1 MEHSQPIHL
10 STVYGLWEI
19 CPQKTKYLLCSLLEK
34 SPPTTALHQWPQ
46 SFSVCQMATL
56 YLVTCSYCLSFF
68 SLANQSASDR
78 ILDFVITAL
87 RTLGLSSSAC
97 QQYSIV
103 PSGLVLKSSWYIFW
117 CFLRYSLLILL
128 FSLLLPVIIKLIT
141 SPWMDKDIGYTYR
154 KWNIRHKKRMKSC
167 QL

>member
-10 STVYGLWEI
+10 STVYGLSEI
-19 CPQKTKYLLCSLLEK
+19 WPPKTKYLLCSLLQK

-46 SFSVCQMATL
+46 SFSVCQMAPL
-56 YLVTCSYCLSFF
+56 HLVTCTVTVLASFH
-68 SLANQSASDR
+68 LPINLLLIT

-87 RTLGLSSSAC
+87 MTLGLSSSAC

-103 PSGLVLKSSWYIFW
+103 PSGLVRKSWHIFW
-117 CFLRYSLLILL
+117 CCLWYSLLILL
-128 FSLLLPVIIKLIT
+128 FILLLAVIIKLIT

-167 QL
+167 Q